1 MAEGEERFSKAR
13 LEAFS
18 DGVIAVIITIMVLDL
33 KAPESAAPAALVKLW
48 PSFAIYLFSFVFV
61 AIYWINHH
69 NLLMSARRVTASL
82 IWANNALLFSLSLIP
97 FATAYIAATDIA
109 PFPTMVYGALQLTC
123 ALAFNLVVSTIGAQ
137 RRTDGEF
144 VAGFRPRRT
153 QDLVS
158 LGVYA
163 MATAL
168 APFSPIGALALF
180 VLVALAYFVP
190 GLVVEISQRRRRR
203 RGTFLKRTRPVA
215 GRARFVVSEPW
226 RRPRRCRSG
235 SGRTALRTPPAPSPR
250 PSTCR

>member
-33 KAPESAAPAALVKLW
+33 KAPESAEPAALVKLW

-69 NLLMSARRVTASL
+69 NLLMWARRVTASL

-123 ALAFNLVVSTIGAQ
+123 ALAFSLVVSTIGAQ

-190 GLVVEISQRRRRR
+190 GLVVEISQRHRRR
-203 RGTFLKRTRPVA
+203 RGT
-215 GRARFVVSEPW
+215 S
-226 RRPRRCRSG
+226 
-235 SGRTALRTPPAPSPR
+235 
-250 PSTCR
+250 